1 MMVNMMIVSDWTRSP
16 PPRGSICPRVLFRP
30 QRPSV
35 RGGRPR
41 RSHGDG
47 TDIHGP
53 QERREA
59 REDIT
64 DHHQVR
70 NRHTDVFR
78 LVRLWAPVADFD
90 HQLKLMMILSLLL
103 YITIITY
110 AGSPFGILITHI
122 RAIDFVT

>member
-1 MMVNMMIVSDWTRSP
+1 MMVNMMIVSDWTRFP
-16 PPRGSICPRVLFRP
+16 PLCAGSSICPRVLFRP

-53 QERREA
+53 QERSEA
-59 REDIT
+59 RENFT

-78 LVRLWAPVADFD
+78 LVRLWAPGVDFD
-90 HQLKLMMILSLLL
+90 HQLRMILSLLL

-110 AGSPFGILITHI
+110 AGSPFGILITHV